1 MKRIL
6 VIVLVV
12 ILALSLMA
20 CGEAAPNQVSEPT
33 GEPTNEP
40 TTEPTPEPTP
50 LPLLGGD
57 TDAFSKALSK
67 LDFEAALEIVNDYID
82 ANPSADLATDK
93 MVRDKLQQAKE
104 LAEGYEVEIDD
115 FDETG
120 SILLKAEGDGIAKYG
135 FGQEGFYIVYFR
147 IGYSVINLDEIK
159 VKAGEET
166 FEYPSLKDH
175 VQTNEVDGTGM
186 YSEFIWIK
194 TYPETLD
201 SMANAD
207 AISVRFIGD
216 SQEDYEFAKADIE
229 GIGDLYN
236 LYVIFAE
243 LLEYT
248 K

>member
-1 MKRIL
+1 MKRIFA
-6 VIVLVV
+6 IVLVV

-20 CGEAAPNQVSEPT
+20 CGEAASNQASEPT
-33 GEPTNEP
+33 DEPTNGP
-40 TTEPTPEPTP
+40 TTESTPEPTP
-50 LPLLGGD
+50 LLFLGGD
-57 TDAFSKALSK
+57 IDAYSKAVLK
-67 LDFEAALEIVNDYID
+67 LDFEAALQIVNDYVD
-82 ANPSADLATDK
+82 ANPSEDLAINE

-115 FDETG
+115 VDETG

-135 FGQEGFYIVYFR
+135 FGYEGFYIVYFR
-147 IGYSVINLDEIK
+147 IGYSVINLDAIE

-166 FEYPSLKDH
+166 FEYTSIKDH

-194 TYPETLD
+194 TEPEKLQ
-201 SMANAD
+201 SMENAD
-207 AISVRFIGD
+207 AITVRFIGD
-216 SQEDYEFAKADIE
+216 SQEDYEFAKSDIE
-229 GIGDLYN
+229 GIGDLYD
-236 LYVIFAE
+236 LYAIYSE